1 MNNYTDSYGSTY
13 VIHETTFVNPA
24 NRNETLLFVLTNESD
39 SVLAVSTAS
48 WDIKTW
54 IQTFGLTP
62 T

>member
-24 NRNETLLFVLTNESD
+24 SKNETLLFVLTNESD